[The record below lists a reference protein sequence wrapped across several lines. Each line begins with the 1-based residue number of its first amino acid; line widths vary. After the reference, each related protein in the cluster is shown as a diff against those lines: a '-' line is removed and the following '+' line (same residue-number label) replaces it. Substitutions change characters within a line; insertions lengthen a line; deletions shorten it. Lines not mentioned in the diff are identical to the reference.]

1 MKKFTPVHSDSVIER
16 IDFYQDDEKITIV
29 SRFNTSSVF
38 SDDDA
43 DVDLDSYD
51 ADEGAEMGVA
61 VGWVDE
67 EPGERISIEVEGDID
82 SNTANQI
89 IMMFEDEGESGVEE
103 LGWAW
108 SDRELWFYGPIRM
121 EDEETSETTVYGD
134 GNGSTV

>member
-16 IDFYQDDEKITIV
+16 IDFYQDDVKITIV

-38 SDDDA
+38 SDEDA

-51 ADEGAEMGVA
+51 PEQGAEMGVA

-67 EPGERISIEVEGDID
+67 EPGERISIEVEGDVD

-89 IMMFEDEGESGVEE
+89 ILMFEDEGESGVEE
-103 LGWAW
+103 LGWSW
-108 SDRELWFYGPIRM
+108 SDRELWFYGPIRE
-121 EDEETSETTVYGD
+121 EDDETGDVTVYGD
-134 GNGSTV
+134 DRG

>member
-16 IDFYQDDEKITIV
+16 IDFYQDDVKISIV
-29 SRFNTSSVF
+29 SRFDTSSVF

-51 ADEGAEMGVA
+51 PDEGAEMGVT

-67 EPGERISIEVEGDID
+67 EPGERISIEVEGDVD

-89 IMMFEDEGESGVEE
+89 IMMFEDEGESGLEE

-108 SDRELWFYGPIRM
+108 SDRELWFYGPIQM
-121 EDEETSETTVYGD
+121 EDEETEDVTVYGD
-134 GNGSTV
+134 DRG